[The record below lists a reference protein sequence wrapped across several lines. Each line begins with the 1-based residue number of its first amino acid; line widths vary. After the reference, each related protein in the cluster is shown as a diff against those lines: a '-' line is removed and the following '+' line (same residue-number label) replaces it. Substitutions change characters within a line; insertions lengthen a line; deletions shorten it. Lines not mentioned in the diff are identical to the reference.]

1 MPLSG
6 TIWSDGLG
14 DPESGP
20 GKEFERLRGRRVVV
34 RAELREAGLA
44 EQAAAEKLAAAQ
56 RANRLL
62 RAEQRAMGNRLATA
76 AAASALV
83 AAADGA
89 ERAAARTRDLVDAL
103 GWIDRQAEELV
114 QHHAGELLA
123 EVGAG
128 AENAQQATLEAL
140 GRARQALAA
149 WSVAARRQEA
159 LLSAAGG
166 AFRDVRAPYEK
177 LKNASEALA
186 ALEAGL
192 PDAAVGQEVAANGYG
207 SGLHQR
213 EREQKAVI

>member
-56 RANRLL
+56 RATRLQK
-62 RAEQRAMGNRLATA
+62 AEKNAMGSRLALA
-76 AAASALV
+76 ASASALV
-83 AAADGA
+83 AAEAGA
-89 ERAAARTRDLVDAL
+89 ESAAGRTRDLQDAL
-103 GWIDRQAEELV
+103 GWLDRQAEELV

-140 GRARQALAA
+140 AGARAALAA

-159 LLSAAGG
+159 VLSSAGG
-166 AFRDVRAPYEK
+166 AYRDTRAPYQE
-177 LKNASEALA
+177 LKNAAEALA
-186 ALEAGL
+186 KLEASL
-192 PDAAVGQEVAANGYG
+192 PDAAVGQQVAA
-207 SGLHQR
+207 
-213 EREQKAVI
+213 A